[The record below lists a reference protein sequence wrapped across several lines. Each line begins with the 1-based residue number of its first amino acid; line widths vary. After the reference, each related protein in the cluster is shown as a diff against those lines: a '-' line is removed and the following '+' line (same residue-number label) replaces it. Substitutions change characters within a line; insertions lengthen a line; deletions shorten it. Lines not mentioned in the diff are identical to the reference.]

1 MRDRTPK
8 MLDFLELGFAGAER
22 IQQAQKLSDVLELV
36 NVAVRG
42 EQVKYLFEG
51 RV

>member
-1 MRDRTPK
+1 
-8 MLDFLELGFAGAER
+8 MLRGRRENKT
-22 IQQAQKLSDVLELV
+22 AQKLPDVLELV

-42 EQVKYLFEG
+42 KEVKYLFEG